1 MNDTRRSAGVFA
13 LTACAALAIS
23 ASAAAD
29 VVLYEAGKTPGA
41 RIDKKPV
48 PAAIAAEATNQQDC
62 KLVVTGSW
70 DVSECGVVELRFA
83 GPVDGAKEGFCNYLI
98 TSERKSK

>member
-23 ASAAAD
+23 ASAA
-29 VVLYEAGKTPGA
+29 
-41 RIDKKPV
+41 
-48 PAAIAAEATNQQDC
+48 EATNQQDC
-62 KLVVTGSW
+62 KLVVTGS
-70 DVSECGVVELRFA
+70 
-83 GPVDGAKEGFCNYLI
+83 I